1 MRIIGLDP
9 GLRRT
14 GWGVIESDGNRL
26 IHVAHGRVVI
36 DPDQSLAERLRD
48 LFETL
53 GQVIVEQA
61 PEEAAVDDGI
71 GAGAGPH
78 RAHLGT
84 FVHRDSSDLETHPST
99 SSHAV
104 RLVNTLADFRA
115 TCAKP

>member
-1 MRIIGLDP
+1 MA
-9 GLRRT
+9 LRT
-14 GWGVIESDGNRL
+14 VLCLLVLSTL
-26 IHVAHGRVVI
+26 
-36 DPDQSLAERLRD
+36 LALPAAAQEPS
-48 LFETL
+48 
-53 GQVIVEQA
+53 